1 MSHNP
6 RSSSPLC
13 RATFYFFIRQDELR
27 DLESFSDPLPDHPGK
42 GGDILGIGMRA
53 QQLLSRGGPSVTLDD
68 SLTSAPRLG
77 SRSGSVCSDV
87 FSPSTSRMSPNVATG
102 YYNDDKGEDGDEDE
116 GEAAEAPAVVGFTS
130 NHYSS
135 GAAYSMRR
143 TGSYGTTTRSA
154 TGAERA
160 AAGLRRQ
167 DSQVRGTY
175 GRESATVGSGQR
187 YESGGGSS
195 APHHAARGR
204 PVVSGMEIMVGNGPK
219 TGLSVGGS
227 GVDGEQKKFVG
238 AYSPEARRQRVQRFL
253 QKREHRVS
261 GPLWK
266 GRDRWV
272 IFRFKVE

>member
-1 MSHNP
+1 
-6 RSSSPLC
+6 
-13 RATFYFFIRQDELR
+13 
-27 DLESFSDPLPDHPGK
+27 
-42 GGDILGIGMRA
+42 MRA
-53 QQLLSRGGPSVTLDD
+53 QQLLSRGGPSVKLDD
-68 SLTSAPRLG
+68 SLTVAPCLG
-77 SRSGSVCSDV
+77 SGSGSACSDV
-87 FSPSTSRMSPNVATG
+87 FSPNTARMSPDTATD
-102 YYNDDKGEDGDEDE
+102 YYKAAKEEEAGNNDNGG
-116 GEAAEAPAVVGFTS
+116 AAETPVVVGFTS

-154 TGAERA
+154 AGAERA
-160 AAGLRRQ
+160 AAGLRSQ
-167 DSQVRGTY
+167 NSQVRGAY
-175 GRESATVGSGQR
+175 GRESATVASGQR

-195 APHHAARGR
+195 TPHHAARGR

-219 TGLSVGGS
+219 TGLSMVGS

-266 GRDRWV
+266 WRDRWV
-272 IFRFKVE
+272 VFRDLT